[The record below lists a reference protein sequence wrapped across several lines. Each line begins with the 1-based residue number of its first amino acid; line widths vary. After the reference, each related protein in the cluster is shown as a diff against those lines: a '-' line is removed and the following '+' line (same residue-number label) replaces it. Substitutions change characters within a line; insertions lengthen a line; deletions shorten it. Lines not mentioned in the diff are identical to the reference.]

1 MNCYSNEEFSSER
14 VARVTLDA
22 GSRKSEARFEKAIAS
37 MTSSTKTTPK
47 EEDDDTVSEEQIEE
61 AEQDA
66 TDPTHEKEIPPD
78 K

>member
-1 MNCYSNEEFSSER
+1 MDCYSNEEFSSER

-22 GSRKSEARFEKAIAS
+22 GSRKSEARFENAIAS
-37 MTSSTKTTPK
+37 MTSPTKTTPK
-47 EEDDDTVSEEQIEE
+47 EQEDDAVSEEQIEE

-66 TDPTHEKEIPPD
+66 SDPTHEKEIPPD